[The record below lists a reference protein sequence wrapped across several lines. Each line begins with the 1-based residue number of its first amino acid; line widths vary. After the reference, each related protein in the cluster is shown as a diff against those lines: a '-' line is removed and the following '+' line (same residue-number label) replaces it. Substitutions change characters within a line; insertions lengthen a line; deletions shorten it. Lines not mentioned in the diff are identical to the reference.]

1 MGEGRGTALIVISL
15 APVLTILARVLA
27 INLYKAMTL
36 PVKLCSILRDSF
48 NDALLKPGSLPGPI
62 NHKIDGVGDE
72 IPDAKEKAQQTS
84 HKPHA
89 ENPKHDFFRLIYRM
103 ELYLSSAP
111 PQMREWKTPGI
122 ILKDDKPV

>member
-62 NHKIDGVGDE
+62 NHKIDRVGDE

-89 ENPKHDFFRLIYRM
+89 EKNQDMIF
-103 ELYLSSAP
+103 S
-111 PQMREWKTPGI
+111 G
-122 ILKDDKPV
+122 